1 MKHSFIKVFIFL
13 AVILPSIT
21 VAQAKKTFK
30 DTYFEKGDI
39 IRVPNLD
46 IELLNSEVD
55 VKNDSLD
62 ALVSFLNTHAN
73 LKFELACHTDSRGNL
88 AGNQQASQYR
98 AEGIRNYLIK
108 NKNIAAERL
117 KAKGYGETK
126 LIIPD
131 ATINNAKTPEEKEKL
146 HAVNRRI
153 ELIVTEGVS
162 GTAPVK
168 TATPIVA
175 ASSKKKK
182 SISGNFT
189 YGEKSQPLAGAK
201 IDFLNEKNEVIK
213 STTTNALGGFTFSD
227 VDPNKFYLAN
237 GGASNLPPNTKV
249 MITNKDGK
257 QIQATTTGNKGEFT
271 FAFID
276 EKAAIDL
283 IDVDYHDLSF
293 DLKGKAV
300 KQDRSSLSNS
310 TINLMNEKG
319 EVVLVAK
326 TDANGEFQFPNL
338 RANQDDLYKMNSPGT
353 NFINYE
359 QLYIADSKGNII
371 KKVALDNEGEFSVN
385 PKVEDPW
392 LKVMELKKENKK
404 ETVTIVETIY
414 YNTGEYKILPEAQ
427 MKLDKLCYIMKSD
440 PQLLVELQSHTD
452 SRAATDF
459 NQKLS
464 ELRAKG
470 AVDYIVSQ
478 GIAKERI
485 TGKGFGESQLINKCA
500 DGVECSEEEHAKNR
514 RIEFKITR
522 K

>member
-1 MKHSFIKVFIFL
+1 MKRSLVQIFIFL
-13 AVILPSIT
+13 VVALPF
-21 VAQAKKTFK
+21 VAFSQTKKTFN
-30 DTYFEKGDI
+30 DTFFQKGDI

-46 IELLNSEVD
+46 IELLNSETD

-62 ALVSFLNTHAN
+62 ALVNFINTHAG

-88 AGNQQASQYR
+88 TANQQSSQYR
-98 AEGIRNYLIK
+98 ADGIKNYLVK
-108 NKNIAAERL
+108 QKNIAADRL
-117 KAKGYGETK
+117 KSKGYGKTK
-126 LIIPD
+126 LLIPD
-131 ATINNAKTPEEKEKL
+131 GTIASAKTVEEKEKL
-146 HAVNRRI
+146 HLVNRRI
-153 ELIVTEGVS
+153 ELIVQEGTS
-162 GTAPVK
+162 GTPAPK
-168 TATPIVA
+168 TPAPVA
-175 ASSKKKK
+175 ASNKKKK

-201 IDFLNEKNEVIK
+201 IDFLNEKNEVVK
-213 STTTNALGGFTFSD
+213 STTTDALGGFTFSD

-237 GGASNLPPNTKV
+237 GGTSNLPPNTKV
-249 MITNKDGK
+249 VITNKDGK
-257 QIQATTTGNKGEFT
+257 QIQATSTGNKGEFT
-271 FAFID
+271 FAFMD
-276 EKAAIDL
+276 DKAAIDL
-283 IDVDYHDLSF
+283 IDVDYHDLAF

-300 KQDRSSLSNS
+300 KQDKSSLSNS

-326 TDANGEFQFPNL
+326 TDANGEFSFPNL

-371 KKVALDNEGEFSVN
+371 KKVALDDEGEFSVD
-385 PKVEDPW
+385 PKPEDPW
-392 LKVMELKKENKK
+392 LKVMNLKKDNKK
-404 ETVTIVETIY
+404 ESLTIVEKIY
-414 YNTGEYKILPEAQ
+414 YNTGEFKLLPEAQ

-440 PQLLVELQSHTD
+440 PQLMVELQSHTD
-452 SRAATDF
+452 SRAANDF

-485 TGKGFGESQLINKCA
+485 SGKGFGESQLMNKCA
-500 DGVECSEEEHAKNR
+500 DGVDCPEEEHAKNR
-514 RIEFKITR
+514 RIEFKISR